1 MSHTEIVEIAMPDG
15 TVINAEVS
23 VSDSITD
30 AGAQGRRLSL
40 AEAKESVASF
50 VHWAVSGLGTP
61 AADGTGGSHG
71 LDSSPAGMT
80 LGRVELEFG
89 LKLMVKG
96 GMLASV
102 IAAVGGEATAVVR
115 LGWERAPASGGPG

>member
-1 MSHTEIVEIAMPDG
+1 MPDS
-15 TVINAEVS
+15 TVINAEVL
-23 VSDSITD
+23 VSNSITD

-40 AEAKESVASF
+40 VEAKDAVASF
-50 VHWAVSGLGTP
+50 VHWAVSGLGKP
-61 AADGTGGSHG
+61 AADGTVCPRAG
-71 LDSSPAGMT
+71 LLTSGMT

-115 LGWERAPASGGPG
+115 LEWERAPASGGPG